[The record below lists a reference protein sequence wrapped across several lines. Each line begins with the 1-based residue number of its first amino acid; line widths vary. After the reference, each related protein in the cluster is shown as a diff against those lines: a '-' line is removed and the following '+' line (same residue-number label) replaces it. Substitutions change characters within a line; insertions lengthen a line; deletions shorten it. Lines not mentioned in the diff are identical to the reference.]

1 MTRLFFS
8 NFYLEIS
15 TIWENL
21 YLDMLFCLLV
31 DIMGPDDF
39 RPRVNNNAYTNAA
52 VSLAIHWA
60 RYMACLCNR

>member
-1 MTRLFFS
+1 M
-8 NFYLEIS
+8 
-15 TIWENL
+15 
-21 YLDMLFCLLV
+21 DMFCVLV

-60 RYMACLCNR
+60 RYMACLCNRSVSHAGLVPPLLLSYQ